1 MRTIETAAPMTAD
14 GARAGRA
21 VKVGSCLV
29 IAVVLE
35 LACRA
40 SSAGSATASLSVSA
54 TVQSACVAS
63 AQSLAIAAYTAGGGP
78 VTGSTAITVKCS
90 PGLGFKVALSPG
102 ATPGGSISEAT
113 LLTMFAEVPDSAVNR
128 FATPGIYTDL
138 VTVIVTY

>member
-1 MRTIETAAPMTAD
+1 M
-14 GARAGRA
+14 
-21 VKVGSCLV
+21 
-29 IAVVLE
+29 
-35 LACRA
+35 
-40 SSAGSATASLSVSA
+40 
-54 TVQSACVAS
+54 
-63 AQSLAIAAYTAGGGP
+63 AIAAYTLGGGP

-128 FATPGIYTDL
+128 FATPGIYTDM